1 MLKDVARHTFIYA
14 IGNVGIRAASFLLI
28 PLFTRTLSQDDFG
41 LLATLL
47 MINQVLLVFMN
58 VGMRDT
64 FVRFFGESKQSGNVA
79 ALLGSCLLVSLG
91 MGGVVTV
98 GILQFLQPFFESL
111 LHAED
116 VTHYLVL
123 TCLFTLA
130 QCLCTQLM
138 SFYRSDSRP
147 LAFLTSGIAC
157 AFLLFLLNVLFLAKL
172 KMGVHGALSAY
183 LSTYCATLLV
193 LSIHIIPKTGFA
205 VSKTTFR
212 NAFRFGFPLV
222 LSQISDISVIA
233 LPTVFLSRYHGLRAV
248 AIFSVGQ
255 KMAQLL
261 VPFLVL
267 PFQMALE
274 PMVFNNLD
282 KKDLREKLSNMLT
295 YFVLV
300 FLLVAVLFMTAS
312 RTLLFLAAPKSY
324 DGAALVL
331 AALLPTA
338 FFLGLSNFGRVLLH
352 IRLRTDITGG
362 LGILFACISLAL
374 YNILIAKYAIH
385 GALISANVVWV
396 LQASVFL
403 TFGLRRFGIPM
414 DIKRLTIAGSGLLL
428 VCALFIASP
437 GLANVPFYAMIG
449 LVIAAGGAVLKL
461 SGFFTDEEIAAARTL
476 MERCKCVLKR

>member
-183 LSTYCATLLV
+183 LSTYC
-193 LSIHIIPKTGFA
+193 
-205 VSKTTFR
+205 
-212 NAFRFGFPLV
+212 
-222 LSQISDISVIA
+222 
-233 LPTVFLSRYHGLRAV
+233 VFLSRYHGLRAV